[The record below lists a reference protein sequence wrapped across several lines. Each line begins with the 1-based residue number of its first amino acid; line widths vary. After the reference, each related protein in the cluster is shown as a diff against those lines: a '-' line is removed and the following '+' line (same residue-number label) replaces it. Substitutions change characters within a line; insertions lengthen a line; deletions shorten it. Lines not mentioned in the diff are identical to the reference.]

1 MKKSQTR
8 RILLLLGCAVLLVCL
23 SVGAT
28 LAYLTSTD
36 SVSNTFTVG
45 NVQIKL
51 DEAKANADGTLVEN
65 ADRVKENAYHLLP
78 GHTYNKDPM
87 VTVLANSEE
96 CYIRMIVTVNK
107 KAALDAIGV
116 NTLAVFA
123 GYDST
128 KWALAS
134 QKEGGA
140 DNMVYEFRYYTT
152 VSTVDKADKPLEPLF
167 EKMIIPGNITNDKL
181 ATLAGLEIDIVAQA
195 IQADGFGTADAAWTA
210 FEAQ

>member
-1 MKKSQTR
+1 MKSSKTR
-8 RILLLLGCAVLLVCL
+8 RILMLLGCAVLLVCL

-36 SVSNTFTVG
+36 RVTNTFTVG

-51 DEAKANADGTLVEN
+51 DEAQANADGTLVEG
-65 ADRVKENAYHLLP
+65 ADRVKANAYHLLP

-96 CYIRMIVTVNK
+96 CYIRMIVTINEK
-107 KAALDAIGV
+107 DDLDAIGV
-116 NTLAVFA
+116 NTLAVFN

-134 QKEGGA
+134 QKEGGD
-140 DNMVYEFRYYTT
+140 DNMVYEFRYHTT
-152 VSTVDKADKPLEPLF
+152 VSTVGVADMPLEPLF
-167 EKMIIPGNITNDKL
+167 EKMIIPGNITNDQL
-181 ATLAGLEIDIVAQA
+181 TTLAGLKIDIVAQA